1 MIDNKIVIAKEKYD
15 DETKMINL
23 FFNEIIFMNNVEQ
36 FKKYYHG
43 MSVGR
48 GGGGG
53 APRRR
58 GGANCCQQH
67 YIFTLY
73 KTRVP

>member
-43 MSVGR
+43 MSVT
-48 GGGGG
+48 
-53 APRRR
+53 PPPPSPQP
-58 GGANCCQQH
+58 NCCQQH

>member
-43 MSVGR
+43 MSVTPPPPPPNPIVVNNIIYLLCTKLGCLE
-48 GGGGG
+48 
-53 APRRR
+53 
-58 GGANCCQQH
+58 N
-67 YIFTLY
+67 
-73 KTRVP
+73 K